1 SLPAGT
7 FINAGGGVKT
17 NILFFNKGK
26 RTERI
31 WYYDLSA
38 RKVTKRNPL
47 TLADFDHFFEMLP
60 TRGDSERSWTVERAD
75 IEARNY
81 DLKAVN
87 PNAVQ
92 DEDTRTP
99 AELLDAIE
107 AHGREAAEALAA
119 LRKLTT
125 SHYSK

>member
-1 SLPAGT
+1 LHFLCCKSESAVSGAAIRIRLCFCTSVWEA
-7 FINAGGGVKT
+7 
-17 NILFFNKGK
+17 ILKDVIYALILGK
-26 RTERI
+26 R
-31 WYYDLSA
+31 SS
-38 RKVTKRNPL
+38 V
-47 TLADFDHFFEMLP
+47 
-60 TRGDSERSWTVERAD
+60 VERAD

-87 PNAVQ
+87 PNAVH

-119 LRKLTT
+119 LRKLTEA
-125 SHYSK
+125 KGVK